1 MTNIIE
7 ISDELQM
14 LKSQMEILTRTMSN
28 KNLITDDMIRQT
40 VENRIEK
47 LEPSKTKNYLSL
59 LISIVLFPA
68 LVLWMTIVKD
78 AYSLPLGLFTV
89 FMCWTTAYRTYEGM
103 RLNTMETVHNGSI
116 LEVSEAINKMRQM
129 YNRHKLLTYTI
140 FFVWVGWFLLENY
153 HVMLSSINDIILS
166 SIIVVFVFGCLSV
179 SFGRIERIT
188 RQTLRDIENYR

>member
-68 LVLWMTIVKD
+68 LVLWVTIAKD
-78 AYSLPLGLFTV
+78 AYSLPLGIFTV

-103 RLNTMETVHNGSI
+103 RLHTMETVHNGSI

-129 YNRHKLLTYTI
+129 YNRHKLITYTI

-166 SIIVVFVFGCLSV
+166 SVIFVFVFGSLSI
-179 SFGRIERIT
+179 SFSRVERIT
-188 RQTLRDIENYR
+188 RQALRDIKNYR

>member
-40 VENRIEK
+40 VENRIER
-47 LEPSKTKNYLSL
+47 LEPSKTKKYLSL

-68 LVLWMTIVKD
+68 LVLWVTIVKD
-78 AYSLPLGLFTV
+78 AYSLPLGIFTV

-129 YNRHKLLTYTI
+129 YNRHKLITYTI

-166 SIIVVFVFGCLSV
+166 SIIVVFVFGSLSI
-179 SFGRIERIT
+179 SFSRVERIT
-188 RQTLRDIENYR
+188 RQALRDIKNYR